1 MLYLG
6 HDGILADM
14 PGEKQI
20 SADDDKLSYVASG
33 SFLLKILDF
42 LGEVWET

>member
-20 SADDDKLSYVASG
+20 SADDDKLSSLNPG
-33 SFLLKILDF
+33 
-42 LGEVWET
+42 